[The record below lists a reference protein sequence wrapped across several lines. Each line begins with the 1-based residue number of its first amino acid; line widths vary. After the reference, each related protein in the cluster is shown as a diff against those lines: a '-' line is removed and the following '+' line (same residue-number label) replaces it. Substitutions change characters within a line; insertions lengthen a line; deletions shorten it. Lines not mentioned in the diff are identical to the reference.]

1 MAVGRNGREVSHR
14 ASGDHAGSR
23 WSPTVS
29 DQPLAVRNVLR
40 RRSWG
45 VFCLGLLGLLASA
58 AALSPA
64 MEGGGPADDASA
76 APSPLPTPPRWGSG
90 QSAPPPPA
98 TPTPAPP
105 VLVRE
110 LPPPRITAEMAVVID
125 EASGALLYSR
135 DEAREVAPASLTKIV
150 TAMV

>member
-29 DQPLAVRNVLR
+29 YQPLAVRNVLR

-58 AALSPA
+58 CALVELPAAATTPTPEYLPLAHAAALSPA

-76 APSPLPTPPRWGSG
+76 ALPVADAAALG
-90 QSAPPPPA
+90 QRPERASAP
-98 TPTPAPP
+98 
-105 VLVRE
+105 
-110 LPPPRITAEMAVVID
+110 
-125 EASGALLYSR
+125 
-135 DEAREVAPASLTKIV
+135 
-150 TAMV
+150 